1 MKDNDQKLIWE
12 AYLREEEEWDP
23 EKEKI
28 PGRPRIAMAHAKGAW
43 EKGLAMEFIEMWHG
57 FYEKYGTQADAGE
70 RDKLLYPLIKDKVS
84 ECYNHDKCDAN
95 AISSHLA
102 EQPWEPTGA
111 SEGVATLVRQALTE
125 ISQEG

>member
-1 MKDNDQKLIWE
+1 
-12 AYLREEEEWDP
+12 
-23 EKEKI
+23 
-28 PGRPRIAMAHAKGAW
+28 MAHAKGAW
-43 EKGLAMEFIEMWHG
+43 EKGLAIEFIEMWHG
-57 FYEKYGTQADAGE
+57 FYKKYGTQANAEE
-70 RDKLLYPLIKDKVS
+70 RDRLLYPLIRDKVR

-111 SEGVATLVRQALTE
+111 SEGVAALVRQALTE